1 MGTKKV
7 KGINIELGGDTTK
20 LNKAMAEANKAIIS
34 TQRELKDVENA
45 LKLDPGNTELIA
57 QKQKLLAQNI
67 DNTKKKMKLLEEVK
81 TEADKMMAEGTEVN
95 AEGYRKLV
103 REIVKAEKSVEKLT
117 DEVENLND
125 TAEDTEDATDK
136 MTGGFSIAK
145 GAISGFIVDGVQAL
159 ISKTKELIEE
169 TREYRE
175 DMNKLQVAFES
186 GGHSV
191 DAAKKTYSE
200 FYKILGESDRSV
212 EAVNHLAR
220 FVKEEKDLVKWGNI
234 AAGVTATFGDSL
246 PIEGLTEAANETAK
260 VSKVTGVLADAL
272 NWVGIA
278 EDDFNTKLEK
288 CRNEQERSV
297 LITETL
303 NSAYETTGLRYKEV
317 NADIIANREETEK
330 LQQVQ
335 VALAEKL
342 EPIMQTCKSVVADFA
357 VSAAENLGILESE
370 TQKVRNKVDELA
382 DAYYA
387 SKQAIYDNTVE
398 QLAQVESTKMLY
410 EELQELVDETGNVDE
425 ANRNRAEYII
435 SEINSAL
442 GLELSLNE
450 DLKDSLEQLGLSI
463 DEVIEKRR
471 AQILLEANE
480 EEYAAALKAEK
491 EAIQAQVEAKM
502 ALIEAGEKYN
512 ESLNS
517 NTIAGGTGALVNLQK
532 AQQAYIDTTQV
543 VKDCNETKNRYEEAS
558 AAALEGN
565 TEKVIQILS
574 NEGQAFLDAK
584 DVATKSK
591 EEQQQ
596 ILGQQY
602 YDMVI
607 AAEVAA
613 ENYNNVQNDAN
624 KKALE
629 EAMQHA
635 ENARVEYEKVGGA
648 IVDGTIVG
656 LEGKEL
662 KLKSRLDALM
672 EKLPPWARKI
682 LGINSP
688 AKKFIP
694 IGEAV
699 PEGVVVGVENKESEL
714 YSTLE
719 SMAEGMKETLTG
731 KAAFD
736 ITDRSEWAVKM
747 GQYLVDGLATGIE
760 EDDSAE
766 EALEKKLKN
775 LKNITGNIKDNIN
788 TDYKLAGKE
797 FEFWK
802 LRNSDATEEEL
813 NEMELKMLTA
823 QYKEQEAAIDVTN
836 QAYEKS
842 IELSGESSECSKAL
856 KLQLTEEKIA
866 LEELADAI
874 ENVNEKRAQ
883 SNSSSG
889 NTSSDVSV
897 GANTPQAMAA
907 ESYYKWLAANQS
919 SLEIQGLTSE
929 QITAAA
935 QSITGFTPITSQ
947 KTENNK
953 NVEVNIHQTIS
964 NPTADSAYEIKKE
977 TEKAV
982 NDMIFVGG
990 IL

>member
-20 LNKAMAEANKAIIS
+20 LNKAMSDANKTIYN
-34 TQRELKDVENA
+34 TQKELKEVEKA

-57 QKQKLLAQNI
+57 QKQELLAKNI
-67 DNTKKKMKLLEEVK
+67 DATKKKMKLLQDVK
-81 TEADKMMAEGTEVN
+81 TEADKIMADGTEVN

-103 REIVKAEKSVEKLT
+103 REITKAEKSVEKLT
-117 DEVENLND
+117 DEVEHLND

-136 MTGGFSIAK
+136 MTDGFSIAK

-159 ISKTKELIEE
+159 ISKTKELVEE

-191 DAAKKTYSE
+191 DTAKKTYSE

-220 FVKEEKDLVKWGNI
+220 FVKEEKDLAKWGNI

-260 VSKVTGVLADAL
+260 VGKVTGVLADAL

-278 EDDFNTKLEK
+278 EDDFNAKLEK
-288 CRNEQERSV
+288 CRSEQERSV
-297 LITETL
+297 LVTDTL
-303 NSAYETTGLRYKEV
+303 NQAYETSGLRYKEI
-317 NADIIANREETEK
+317 NADIIANRESTEK
-330 LQQVQ
+330 LQAAQ
-335 VALAEKL
+335 VAFAEKL
-342 EPIMQTCKSVVADFA
+342 EPVMQTCQNVIADFA
-357 VSAAENLGILESE
+357 MSAAENLGIVESE
-370 TQKVRNKVDELA
+370 HQKVINKVNEQA
-382 DAYYA
+382 DAYYSA
-387 SKQAIYDNTVE
+387 KQAIYDNTVE

-410 EELQELVDETGNVDE
+410 EELEELVDETGNVDE

-435 SEINSAL
+435 NELNSAL
-442 GLELSLNE
+442 GIELALNQ

-480 EEYAAALKAEK
+480 EEYVAAL
-491 EAIQAQVEAKM
+491 EAKNDAIKAQEDALA
-502 ALIEAGEKYN
+502 ALIEAEENYK
-512 ESLNS
+512 
-517 NTIAGGTGALVNLQK
+517 AHGGTGDFVHLEK
-532 AQQAYIDTTQV
+532 MRTAYQEATAV
-543 VKDCNETKNRYEEAS
+543 VTDCNETIVKHENAT

-565 TEKVIQILS
+565 TEKVIEILS
-574 NEGQAFLDAK
+574 NEGQAFEDAK
-584 DVATKSK
+584 SVATKSK

-602 YDMVI
+602 YNMLI
-607 AAEVAA
+607 AAQVAA
-613 ENYNNVQNDAN
+613 ENYNAVQSDAN

-648 IVDGTIVG
+648 VVDGTIKG
-656 LEGKEL
+656 LDGKEL
-662 KLKSRLDALM
+662 NLKSRLDTLFA
-672 EKLPPWARKI
+672 KVPDWAKKI

-688 AKKFIP
+688 AKKLIP
-694 IGEAV
+694 VGEAV

-747 GQYLVDGLATGIE
+747 GEYLVNGLAEGIE

-775 LKNITGNIKDNIN
+775 LKTITSNIQNDIN
-788 TDYKLAGKE
+788 TDYKLADKE

-802 LRNSDATEEEL
+802 LRNPDATEEEL
-813 NEMELKMLTA
+813 NEMELKMLTM
-823 QYKEQEAAIDVTN
+823 QYEDQASAVDVVN

-842 IELSGESSECSKAL
+842 VELSGENSKSSKNFR
-856 KLQLTEEKIA
+856 LQLIEEKIA

-874 ENVNEKRAQ
+874 EKVNEKR
-883 SNSSSG
+883 SNFNGSSESK
-889 NTSSDVSV
+889 SSRSASA
-897 GANTPQAMAA
+897 GANTSRAMAA

-919 SLEIQGLTSE
+919 LLENQGLTTE

-935 QSITGFTPITSQ
+935 QSITGFTPITTQ

-953 NVEVNIHQTIS
+953 NVVVNINQEIN
-964 NPTADSAYEIKKE
+964 NPTTDTAYEIKKE

-990 IL
+990 VL

>member
-20 LNKAMAEANKAIIS
+20 LNKAMSDANKTIYN
-34 TQRELKDVENA
+34 TQKELKEVEKA

-57 QKQKLLAQNI
+57 QKQELLAKNI
-67 DNTKKKMKLLEEVK
+67 DATKKKMKLLQDVK
-81 TEADKMMAEGTEVN
+81 TEADKIMADGTEVN

-103 REIVKAEKSVEKLT
+103 REITKAEKSVEKLT
-117 DEVENLND
+117 DEVEHLND

-136 MTGGFSIAK
+136 MTDGFSIAK

-159 ISKTKELIEE
+159 ISKTKELVEE

-191 DAAKKTYSE
+191 DTAKKTYSE

-220 FVKEEKDLVKWGNI
+220 FVKEEKDLAKWGNI

-260 VSKVTGVLADAL
+260 VGKVTGVLADAL

-278 EDDFNTKLEK
+278 EDDFNAKLEK
-288 CRNEQERSV
+288 CRSEQERSV
-297 LITETL
+297 LVTDTL
-303 NSAYETTGLRYKEV
+303 NQAYETSGLRYKDI
-317 NADIIANREETEK
+317 NADIIANRESTEK
-330 LQQVQ
+330 LQAAQ
-335 VALAEKL
+335 VAFAEKL
-342 EPIMQTCKSVVADFA
+342 EPVMQTCQNVIADFA
-357 VSAAENLGILESE
+357 MSAAENLGIVESE
-370 TQKVRNKVDELA
+370 HQKVINKVNEQA
-382 DAYYA
+382 DAYYSA
-387 SKQAIYDNTVE
+387 KQAIYDNTVE

-410 EELQELVDETGNVDE
+410 EELEELVDETGNVDE

-435 SEINSAL
+435 NELNSAL
-442 GLELSLNE
+442 GIELALNQ

-480 EEYAAALKAEK
+480 EEYVAAL
-491 EAIQAQVEAKM
+491 EAKNDAIKAQEDALA
-502 ALIEAGEKYN
+502 ALIEAEENYK
-512 ESLNS
+512 
-517 NTIAGGTGALVNLQK
+517 AHGGTGDFVHLEK
-532 AQQAYIDTTQV
+532 MRTAYQEATAV
-543 VKDCNETKNRYEEAS
+543 VTDCNETIVKHENAT

-565 TEKVIQILS
+565 TEKVIEILS
-574 NEGQAFLDAK
+574 NEGQAFEDAK
-584 DVATKSK
+584 SVATKSK

-602 YDMVI
+602 YNMLI
-607 AAEVAA
+607 AAQVAA
-613 ENYNNVQNDAN
+613 ENYNAVQSDAN

-648 IVDGTIVG
+648 VVDGTIKG
-656 LEGKEL
+656 LDGKEL
-662 KLKSRLDALM
+662 NLKSRLDTLFA
-672 EKLPPWARKI
+672 KVPDWAKKI

-688 AKKFIP
+688 AKKLIP
-694 IGEAV
+694 VGEAV

-747 GQYLVDGLATGIE
+747 GEYLVNGLAEGIE

-775 LKNITGNIKDNIN
+775 LKTITSNIQNDIN
-788 TDYKLAGKE
+788 TDYKLADKE

-802 LRNSDATEEEL
+802 LRNPDATEEEL
-813 NEMELKMLTA
+813 NEMELKMLTM
-823 QYKEQEAAIDVTN
+823 QYEDQASAVDVVN

-842 IELSGESSECSKAL
+842 VELSGENSKSSKNFR
-856 KLQLTEEKIA
+856 LQLIEEKIA

-874 ENVNEKRAQ
+874 EKVNEKR
-883 SNSSSG
+883 SNFNGSSESK
-889 NTSSDVSV
+889 SSRSASA
-897 GANTPQAMAA
+897 GANTSRAMAA

-919 SLEIQGLTSE
+919 LLENQGLTTE

-935 QSITGFTPITSQ
+935 QSITGFTPITTQ

-953 NVEVNIHQTIS
+953 NVVVNINQEIN
-964 NPTADSAYEIKKE
+964 NPTTDTAYEIKKE

-990 IL
+990 VL